1 MGSLGRRGNGGA
13 GRCGGKRD
21 KGDEDPAQHR
31 RTEVLRRRKMGHS
44 AYRQQPTG
52 PEYLVRRET
61 SLARPTSRSYRSDQ
75 PALAR
80 LERGDYPDRARLEDT
95 LTDGY
100 ACALSLDAEC
110 ERIERRI
117 AEHAAQLTGD
127 NAEEHAQELLST
139 GTAAQRPPHRAEL
152 AA

>member
-1 MGSLGRRGNGGA
+1 M
-13 GRCGGKRD
+13 RD
-21 KGDEDPAQHR
+21 Q
-31 RTEVLRRRKMGHS
+31 
-44 AYRQQPTG
+44 
-52 PEYLVRRET
+52 
-61 SLARPTSRSYRSDQ
+61 LAVVTDRINLL
-75 PALAR
+75 LAR

-127 NAEEHAQELLST
+127 RAEEHAQELSALARLLSDRRT
-139 GTAAQRPPHRAEL
+139 ELDSLRDLLALLRAGVQE
-152 AA
+152 ARVA

>member
-1 MGSLGRRGNGGA
+1 L
-13 GRCGGKRD
+13 RD
-21 KGDEDPAQHR
+21 Q
-31 RTEVLRRRKMGHS
+31 
-44 AYRQQPTG
+44 
-52 PEYLVRRET
+52 
-61 SLARPTSRSYRSDQ
+61 LAAVTDRINLL
-75 PALAR
+75 LAR

-127 NAEEHAQELLST
+127 RAEDHTQELSALARLLGDRRIELDSLRDLL
-139 GTAAQRPPHRAEL
+139 ALLRAGVQE
-152 AA
+152 ARVA

>member
-1 MGSLGRRGNGGA
+1 M
-13 GRCGGKRD
+13 
-21 KGDEDPAQHR
+21 QI
-31 RTEVLRRRKMGHS
+31 
-44 AYRQQPTG
+44 
-52 PEYLVRRET
+52 
-61 SLARPTSRSYRSDQ
+61 Q
-75 PALAR
+75 PAAVTDRINLLLAR

-127 NAEEHAQELLST
+127 RAEEHAQELSALARLLSDRRMELDSLRDLLALLRA
-139 GTAAQRPPHRAEL
+139 GAQEARVA
-152 AA
+152 